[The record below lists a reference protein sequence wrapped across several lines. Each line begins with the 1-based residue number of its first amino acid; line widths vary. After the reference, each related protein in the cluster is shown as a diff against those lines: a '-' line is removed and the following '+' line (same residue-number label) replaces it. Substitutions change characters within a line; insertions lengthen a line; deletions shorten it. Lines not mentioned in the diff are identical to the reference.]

1 MVGEYIR
8 DLLIKKE
15 VNMSRLAEDIGIKS
29 KTEIYRI
36 FSNQCSP
43 KKTAEIIGKIFSV
56 VDINAD
62 EKAELDRLIEK
73 GLIKGNSK
81 KAFKILERI
90 FKGIK
95 IKRNNGVNS
104 LNTFLN
110 ENTGADIKI
119 YIGTDADI
127 NITSFIGEYTLSD
140 PERSISISH
149 FVNLN
154 KSEIT
159 IANEIFSIMNLI
171 RHNSY
176 NCFSL
181 TRQEFKDVCVL
192 ASSGSEHKIFLL
204 KSSGNYAFSTI
215 SSEFYD
221 LLIKDFSRYEH
232 GNQLKTIYNKVTSFT
247 QLIDMFSFM
256 EKQDSFTFDGSFCL
270 EDIPF
275 ETLLSMLQDANFFGF
290 PEDSPYIKDIV
301 NIQKQRCEL
310 RDKEGSERTVFLSED
325 RVITFLTTGR
335 SLDLIPEFRSM
346 TKHELKQMMDQL
358 INHPNLKMRFLK
370 PEYSIPKLNIGYV
383 KDACV
388 IIWDPFAQYG
398 KGYYQAFITNPKA
411 VKLFQGFTDYFIANC
426 VLPEDESKNKLF
438 ELMNKYLDE

>member
-56 VDINAD
+56 VDIDAD

-81 KAFKILERI
+81 KAFKVLEKI

-95 IKRNNGVNS
+95 IKRDSGVNS
-104 LNTFLN
+104 LTAFLN
-110 ENTGADIKI
+110 ENAGADIKI

-127 NITSFIGEYTLSD
+127 NVTSLIGEYALSAPD
-140 PERSISISH
+140 RSISISH

-154 KSEIT
+154 NSEIT
-159 IANEIFSIMNLI
+159 IANEIFSIMRLI
-171 RHNSY
+171 QHNSY

-181 TRQEFKDVCVL
+181 TRQEFKDICVL
-192 ASSGSEHKIFLL
+192 AGNGTEHKIFLL
-204 KSSGNYAFSTI
+204 KSSGNYAVSTV

-221 LLIKDFSRYEH
+221 LLLKDFSRYEH
-232 GNQLKTIYNKVTSFT
+232 GNQLKTIYNNVTSFT

-256 EKQDSFTFDGSFCL
+256 DRTDSFTFDGSFCL

-275 ETLLSMLQDANFFGF
+275 ETLFSMLRDANFFGF

-301 NIQKQRCEL
+301 NSQKQRCEL
-310 RDKEGSERTVFLSED
+310 RGSSGAERTVFLSED
-325 RVITFLTTGR
+325 RVINFLTTGR
-335 SLDLIPEFRSM
+335 SLDLLPEFRSM
-346 TKHELKQMMDQL
+346 TKQELKQMMDQL
-358 INHPNLKMRFLK
+358 IDNPNIKMRFFK
-370 PEYSIPKLNIGYV
+370 PGYSIPKLNVAYV
-383 KDACV
+383 KDTCV

-398 KGYYQAFITNPKA
+398 KDYYQAFISNTKA
-411 VKLFQGFTDYFIANC
+411 IKLFKGFTDYFIANC
-426 VLPEDESKNKLF
+426 VLSEDESRNKLF
-438 ELMNKYLDE
+438 DLINKYLNI